1 MIMEETDI
9 TEEIETG
16 EENLSVFHIDDSKSD
31 CSECRNGRNHYIQ
44 ILDMERYVE
53 HLNDWD

>member
-1 MIMEETDI
+1 MRMEETDI
-9 TEEIETG
+9 NEEIETG
-16 EENLSVFHIDDSKSD
+16 EEELSVIHIDDSKCDCPKCRSD
-31 CSECRNGRNHYIQ
+31 RNHYIQ

>member
-1 MIMEETDI
+1 MTMEEKDI
-9 TEEIETG
+9 AKEIESG
-16 EENLSVFHIDDSKSD
+16 EENLSVLHLDGSNCD
-31 CSECRNGRNHYIQ
+31 CPECQNGRKHYIQ

>member
-1 MIMEETDI
+1 MEETDI
-9 TEEIETG
+9 TEEIENG
-16 EENLSVFHIDDSKSD
+16 EETISNLHIENSGCD
-31 CSECRNGRNHYIQ
+31 CLECRNGRKHYIQ

>member
-1 MIMEETDI
+1 MEETDI

>member
-1 MIMEETDI
+1 MEESLTEDFEI
-9 TEEIETG
+9 TEEE
-16 EENLSVFHIDDSKSD
+16 SSSSHIDSQECNCLD
-31 CSECRNGRNHYIQ
+31 CKNRKKRYIQ

>member
-1 MIMEETDI
+1 MIMKETEI
-9 TEEIETG
+9 TEEIKTG
-16 EENLSVFHIDDSKSD
+16 DENLSLLHIEDLKCD
-31 CSECRNGRNHYIQ
+31 CQECRSGRIHYIQ

>member
-1 MIMEETDI
+1 MEDSSI
-9 TEEIETG
+9 TKEIETG
-16 EENLSVFHIDDSKSD
+16 EEILSALHIEDSKCD
-31 CSECRNGRNHYIQ
+31 CPECRSGKKHYIQ

>member
-1 MIMEETDI
+1 MEETDI
-9 TEEIETG
+9 TEEIVSG
-16 EENLSVFHIDDSKSD
+16 EENLSVLHIESLNCD
-31 CSECRNGRNHYIQ
+31 CPECRSGRKNYIQ

>member
-1 MIMEETDI
+1 MEDKTI
-9 TEEIETG
+9 SEEIDLG
-16 EENLSVFHIDDSKSD
+16 EENLSALHIEDPY
-31 CSECRNGRNHYIQ
+31 CNCPECRNGRKHYIQ

>member
-1 MIMEETDI
+1 MEETDI

-16 EENLSVFHIDDSKSD
+16 EENLSLLHIDDSRCD
-31 CSECRNGRNHYIQ
+31 CPECRSGRKNYIQ